1 MSQSVNQELIEFL
14 DNSPTC
20 FQAVE
25 NFRKMLKDAG
35 YSELLE
41 CEKWEIVPGGKYFV
55 TRNDSSIIA
64 FSVPKKD
71 FTGFQLICSHT
82 DSPSFK
88 IKENAEMDADG
99 KYTKLNVEG
108 YGGMLCAPW
117 FDRPLSVAGRIA
129 VRTENGIETRL
140 VNLDQD
146 LAMIP
151 NLAIHM
157 NREAN
162 SGYKYN
168 IQKDM
173 LPIVGEA
180 SSKGKLM
187 NLVAENAGVK
197 EEDILSTDLF
207 LYNRVKGTVWGL
219 EKECSG
225 LRRFRQ

>member
-1 MSQSVNQELIEFL
+1 MDIMSQSVNQELIEFL

-173 LPIVGEA
+173 LPIVG
-180 SSKGKLM
+180 
-187 NLVAENAGVK
+187 
-197 EEDILSTDLF
+197 
-207 LYNRVKGTVWGL
+207 
-219 EKECSG
+219 
-225 LRRFRQ
+225 